1 MFAYLIR
8 RLLLTIPTLVA
19 ISITVFVIIQLPPGD
34 FLTSYAAGLA
44 ARGDQVDPAQL
55 EALAKQYGL
64 DQPLYVQYFRW
75 ISNVLRG
82 DLGVSFEWNRPV
94 SELIWDK
101 VGLTIGIS
109 MLALLIN
116 WLFAFPIG
124 IYSAVHQYSVGDY
137 LFTVMAFVSAAIP
150 HFLIALVLMWLL
162 FSYSGFTLT
171 GLYSTEYAEAPWSTA
186 KVIDMLKHLAPA
198 VLILGFLNSTGLIRT
213 MRANL
218 LDELNK
224 AYVVTGRAKG
234 IKEFRLLMTYP
245 VRIAIIPF
253 ISTLGWALPGLISG
267 TTVVSIVLSLPT
279 TGPLLFRALMS
290 QDMYL
295 AGSFLLI
302 LSVLTVV
309 GTFISDLL
317 LAWVDPRIRYQ
328 A

>member
-1 MFAYLIR
+1 LDSLKR
-8 RLLLTIPTLVA
+8 
-19 ISITVFVIIQLPPGD
+19 
-34 FLTSYAAGLA
+34 
-44 ARGDQVDPAQL
+44 
-55 EALAKQYGL
+55 QYGL
-64 DQPLYVQYFRW
+64 DKPLYVQYLKW

-101 VGLTIGIS
+101 IGLTLGIS
-109 MLALLIN
+109 LLALLFN

-124 IYSAVHQYSVGDY
+124 IYSAVHQYSAGDY
-137 LFTVMAFVSAAIP
+137 FFTILAFVSAAIP

-162 FSYSGFTLT
+162 FAKAGFTLT
-171 GLYSTEYAEAPWSTA
+171 GLFSTEYAEAPWSVA
-186 KVIDMLKHLAPA
+186 RFLDMAKHLAPA
-198 VLILGFLNSTGLIRT
+198 VLILGVLNSTGLIRT

-234 IKEFRLLMTYP
+234 LKEFRLLLTYP

-253 ISTLGWALPGLISG
+253 VSTLGWALPGLISG

-302 LSVLTVV
+302 LSVLTVI

-317 LAWVDPRIRYQ
+317 LAWVDPRIRFR